1 MIIEQT
7 GTGNSYEE
15 AVEDAKLR
23 LAAPEEAELHFDTV
37 QEFKKGLFGIG
48 AKAAIVRV
56 WYEVP
61 DPKPAA
67 PARTEERKS
76 APQAQQPKKNG
87 QPKKDAPKKD
97 APKKDA
103 PKKDAPKAEA
113 PRKEAAPKAEDKFT
127 DLPVN
132 EDDAAVK
139 FLRLVVAGMKID
151 HCEITLQKNETTNEY
166 IYTLDCG
173 EENRV
178 LIGRRGETLDAVQYL
193 LRLTENKG
201 VNEDKHRKL
210 TVNVGDYREKRSQNL
225 RSEAQRAARQ
235 VLKYGKNV
243 GLEPM
248 SAYERRIIH
257 TTVQG
262 IEGVTSHSVGSD
274 SNRRV
279 IISLE
284 EGVTPTNPS
293 RGGGRGGRDG
303 GRRDGGRGGHG
314 GRGPK
319 REAYQPSV
327 TREPRKDTDG
337 AALYGKVVIPAKPE
351 DEE

>member
-7 GTGNSYEE
+7 GTGASYEE

-23 LAAPEEAELHFDTV
+23 LAAPVEAELHFDTV
-37 QEFKKGLFGIG
+37 QEAKKGFLGIG
-48 AKAAIVRV
+48 NKPAMVRV
-56 WYEVP
+56 WYEAP
-61 DPKPAA
+61 DPKPAVRPAKPAAKPA
-67 PARTEERKS
+67 PEKPEKKS
-76 APQAQQPKKNG
+76 APQPQQQKKNNQPK
-87 QPKKDAPKKD
+87 
-97 APKKDA
+97 
-103 PKKDAPKAEA
+103 
-113 PRKEAAPKAEDKFT
+113 KEAAPKAEAVKKEAAPKAEEKFT

-132 EDDAAVK
+132 EDDPAVK

-151 HCEITLQKNETTNEY
+151 RCDITLQKNETANEY

-173 EENRV
+173 EDNRV

-210 TVNVGDYREKRSQNL
+210 TVNIGDYREKRSQNL
-225 RSEAQRAARQ
+225 TSEAQRAARQ

-257 TTVQG
+257 TTIQG

-279 IISLE
+279 IVSLE

-293 RGGGRGGRDG
+293 HGGGRRDG
-303 GRRDGGRGGHG
+303 GRRDGGRGGRG

-319 REAYQPSV
+319 REAYQPST
-327 TREPRKDTDG
+327 TREPRKDTEG
-337 AALYGKVVIPAKPE
+337 AALYGKIEIPAKPE

>member
-1 MIIEQT
+1 MIFEQT
-7 GTGNSYEE
+7 GTGASYEE
-15 AVEDAKLR
+15 AVEDAKQR

-37 QEFKKGLFGIG
+37 QEAKKGFLGLMSKP
-48 AKAAIVRV
+48 AMVRV
-56 WYEVP
+56 WYEIA
-61 DPKPAA
+61 DPKPAPVKA
-67 PARTEERKS
+67 EDKQPRQS
-76 APQAQQPKKNG
+76 QQPQQKKGN
-87 QPKKDAPKKD
+87 QQKKENAPKKD
-97 APKKDA
+97 APRKENAPKADA
-103 PKKDAPKAEA
+103 PK
-113 PRKEAAPKAEDKFT
+113 KEAAPKAEDKFV

-132 EDDAAVK
+132 EEDAAVK
-139 FLRLVVAGMKID
+139 FLRLVTAGMKIES
-151 HCEITLQKNETTNEY
+151 CNITLQKNETANEY
-166 IYTLDCG
+166 VYTLDCG
-173 EENRV
+173 EDNRV

-225 RSEAQRAARQ
+225 KSEAQRAARQ

-293 RGGGRGGRDG
+293 RGGGRRDG
-303 GRRDGGRGGHG
+303 GRRDGGRGGRG

-327 TREPRKDTDG
+327 TREPRKDTEG
-337 AALYGKVVIPAKPE
+337 AALYGKVEIPAQSE
-351 DEE
+351 GEE